1 MTPLFLLKD
10 TKINFKNLQT
20 IRKNIIKHSPNP
32 KKVNIV
38 AVTKTFSFSAIR
50 SSEKNKIF
58 NIGESKIQETQQKTQ
73 KEKTNKKTQI
83 HLIGHLQSNKVRL
96 AVLLYDTI
104 QSVDSIKILKKINKS
119 AKTKG
124 KTQKIF
130 LQLNVSEK
138 ETQKGFKKTEIKE
151 AAKIAKK
158 LTNIKNE
165 GIMSIGP
172 QTKNKTVIKKKF
184 QEVKKIQRNIQ
195 KTIDKQCVSLSLGM
209 SEDYVVAL
217 QEGST
222 HLRLGTILFEGRN
235 KN

>member
-1 MTPLFLLKD
+1 MSPVFLLKN

-20 IRKNIIKHSPNP
+20 IRKNIIKYSPNP
-32 KKVNIV
+32 KKVNII

-58 NIGESKIQETQQKTQ
+58 NIGENKIQETQQKIQ
-73 KEKTNKKTQI
+73 KEKTNQNTQI
-83 HLIGHLQSNKVRL
+83 HLIGHLQSNKVGL

-172 QTKNKTVIKKKF
+172 QTKNKTIIKKQF